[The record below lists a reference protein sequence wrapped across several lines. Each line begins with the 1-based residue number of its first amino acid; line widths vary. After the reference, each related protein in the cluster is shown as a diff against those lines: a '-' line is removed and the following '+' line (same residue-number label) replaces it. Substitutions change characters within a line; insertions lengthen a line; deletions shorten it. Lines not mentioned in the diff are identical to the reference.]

1 MKKIYII
8 ALVLIAIAVG
18 VILTSLNSTATY
30 SNFKEAESQ
39 PNKEFHIVG
48 KRDTTE
54 KEIYN
59 PLQTPDRFEFYLID
73 QLGEKRKVVLHKSK
87 PQDFEK
93 SEQIVVIGK
102 MNNGVFE
109 ADDILMKCPSK
120 YNNTPQNVQ

>member
-8 ALVLIAIAVG
+8 TLVIIAIAIG
-18 VILTSLNSTATY
+18 VILTSLSNTATY
-30 SNFKEAESQ
+30 SNFKEAAQ
-39 PNKEFHIVG
+39 NPDKEYHIVG

-54 KEIYN
+54 SEVYN
-59 PLQTPDRFEFYLID
+59 PLVNPDQFEFYLID

-87 PQDFEK
+87 PQDFDK

-102 MNNGVFE
+102 MQGDHFE

-120 YNNTPQNVQ
+120 YNDVNAGK